1 MKLYNKR
8 IAFLISDQHFIPHG
22 GIGSFAKGF
31 TEMCGRIGWKVDIIL
46 DKEPKNDTF
55 EKLIKNLGANIIYP
69 PKALATMKG
78 GVEVLSESAL
88 PYNDHTDT
96 FGFSDTI
103 NFEKIINFRKAILRA
118 FETNVYDM
126 IVCNTQEAMTASYAM
141 TVNKYIP
148 VVFYTHLHSMIF
160 RDSQGSDVFLDS
172 YHNFYNK
179 HMEFTDIIIG
189 TQSQKN
195 IDELT
200 KFGATNCALLRMPMS
215 ERGLL
220 EPYTGTHKGVLF
232 IGRWEEGKNPEAYI
246 RVMKEC
252 KLPCKVMTNS
262 NGAKKFEKAFAEAGI
277 TDYEIKAGITGQE
290 KVDFVRSSGV
300 FFMPSLREN
309 YPFAFLECLGHMPCV
324 VLDNQDWSDN
334 FNQKYFHKVNIK
346 DAAETIV
353 DIYCDLQSVEA
364 LDYVR
369 KLDDEVAEGWIKFI
383 HDFIGK
389 HSNTNAAKINT
400 YETVKYRD
408 YITALDRKHLARED
422 FESVLGN
429 KHKFI
434 NIWYTDTDTYLS
446 KDPTYK
452 PVEEEAGLSLFEGL

>member
-1 MKLYNKR
+1 MRLYGRR

-31 TEMCGRIGWKVDIIL
+31 TEMCGRLNWKVDIVL
-46 DKEPKNDTF
+46 DKAPTNDF
-55 EKLIKNLGANIIYP
+55 AELIKSLGANIVYP
-69 PKALATMKG
+69 EEPLRY
-78 GVEVLSESAL
+78 S
-88 PYNDHTDT
+88 DHTAT
-96 FGFSDTI
+96 FAFSDTI

-126 IVCNTQEAMTASYAM
+126 IVCNTQEGMTASYAM

-160 RDSQGSDVFLDS
+160 RESQGSDVFLDS

-179 HMEFTDIIIG
+179 HMEFSDIIIG

-200 KFGATNCALLRMPMS
+200 KFGATNCHLLRMPMS

-220 EPYTGTHKGVLF
+220 EPYTGSHKGVLF

-252 KLPCKVMTNS
+252 KLPCKVMTNN
-262 NGAKKFEKAFAEAGI
+262 NGAKKFEKAFTEAGI
-277 TDYEIKAGITGQE
+277 TDYEIRAGITGQE
-290 KVDFVRSSGV
+290 KVDFIRSSGV

-334 FNQKYFHKVNIK
+334 FNEKYFHKVNIK

-353 DIYCDLQSVEA
+353 KIYCSTQSIEA
-364 LDYVR
+364 LEYV
-369 KLDDEVAEGWIKFI
+369 KSLDDEVAQGWIKFLD
-383 HDFIGK
+383 DFIGK
-389 HSNTNAAKINT
+389 RSNTNAAKINN
-400 YETVKYRD
+400 YETIKYRD
-408 YITALDRKHLARED
+408 YITELDRNHLARED
-422 FESVLGN
+422 FESVLSN
-429 KHKFI
+429 KYKFI
-434 NIWYTDTDTYLS
+434 TVWYTDNDTYLS

-452 PVEEEAGLSLFEGL
+452 PVEEITSTGLFDGW

>member
-31 TEMCGRIGWKVDIIL
+31 TEMCSRIGWKVDIVL
-46 DKEPKNDTF
+46 DKAPTNDF
-55 EKLIKNLGANIIYP
+55 SELIISLGATIVYP
-69 PKALATMKG
+69 DEPLRY
-78 GVEVLSESAL
+78 S
-88 PYNDHTDT
+88 DHTAT
-96 FGFSDTI
+96 FAFSDTI
-103 NFEKIINFRKAILRA
+103 NFEKIINFRKSILKA

-220 EPYTGTHKGVLF
+220 EPYSGSHKGVLF

-262 NGAKKFEKAFAEAGI
+262 NGAKKFEKAFSDAGI

-290 KVDFVRSSGV
+290 KVDFIRSSGV

-334 FNQKYFHKVNIK
+334 FNEKYFHKVNIK
-346 DAAETIV
+346 DAASTIV
-353 DIYCDLQSVEA
+353 DIYCSTQSAEA

-369 KLDDEVAEGWIKFI
+369 ELDDEVAQGWIKFL
-383 HDFIGK
+383 DEFPGK
-389 HSNTNAAKINT
+389 RSNTNAAKINT

-408 YITALDRKHLARED
+408 YITDLNRKHLARED

-429 KHKFI
+429 KHKFLSVY
-434 NIWYTDTDTYLS
+434 YTDNDTYLS
-446 KDPTYK
+446 KDPTFK
-452 PVEEEAGLSLFEGL
+452 PVEEVTGEGLFEGL

>member
-1 MKLYNKR
+1 MKIYNKR

-31 TEMCGRIGWKVDIIL
+31 TEMCGRIGWKVDILL
-46 DKEPKNDTF
+46 DKAPNNSKFTE
-55 EKLIKNLGANIIYP
+55 LIESLGANIIWP
-69 PKALATMKG
+69 LEPLR
-78 GVEVLSESAL
+78 
-88 PYNDHTDT
+88 YNEHTST
-96 FGFSDTI
+96 FAFSDTI
-103 NFEKIINFRKAILRA
+103 NFEKIINFRTAILEA
-118 FETNVYDM
+118 FEENIYDM
-126 IVCNTQEAMTASYAM
+126 IVCNTQEAMTAAYAM
-141 TVNKYIP
+141 TINKYIP

-160 RDSQGSDVFLDS
+160 RDSQGSDVFLNS

-179 HMEFTDIIIG
+179 HMEFTDIVIG

-200 KFGATNCALLRMPMS
+200 KYGATNCTLLRMPMS

-220 EPYTGTHKGVLF
+220 EPYTGSRKGVLF

-252 KLPCKVMTNS
+252 KLHCKVMTNS

-277 TDYEIKAGITGQE
+277 TDYEIRSGITGQE
-290 KVDFVRSSGV
+290 KVDFIKGSQL

-334 FNQKYFHKVNIK
+334 FNEKYFHKVNIK

-353 DIYCDLQSVEA
+353 DIYCSDQLAEA
-364 LDYVR
+364 LDYVCE
-369 KLDDEVAEGWIKFI
+369 LDDEVAHGWIQFL
-383 HDFIGK
+383 DNFAGK
-389 HSNTNAAKINT
+389 RSNTNSAKINS
-400 YETVKYRD
+400 YDTVKYRD
-408 YITALDRKHLARED
+408 YISELCRKHLARED
-422 FESVLGN
+422 FESVLSN
-429 KHKFI
+429 KHKFLTVL
-434 NIWYTDTDTYLS
+434 YTDNDTYLS

-452 PVEEEAGLSLFEGL
+452 PIEEETGVGLFEGL

>member
-1 MKLYNKR
+1 MRIYNKR

-31 TEMCGRIGWKVDIIL
+31 AEMCQRLNWKVDILL
-46 DKEPKNDTF
+46 DKAPNNKSFNE
-55 EKLIKNLGANIIYP
+55 LIESLGAN
-69 PKALATMKG
+69 
-78 GVEVLSESAL
+78 VLWPLEPL
-88 PYNDHTDT
+88 RYNDHTAT
-96 FGFSDTI
+96 FAFSDTI
-103 NFEKIINFRKAILRA
+103 NFEKIINFRKVIVEA
-118 FETNVYDM
+118 FEENIYDM
-126 IVCNTQEAMTASYAM
+126 IVCNTQEAMTAAYAM

-200 KFGATNCALLRMPMS
+200 KFGATNCRLLRMPMS

-220 EPYTGTHKGVLF
+220 EPYTGPRKGVLF

-246 RVMKEC
+246 RVMKESQ
-252 KLPCKVMTNS
+252 LPCKVMTNS

-290 KVDFVRSSGV
+290 KVDFIRSSDT

-309 YPFAFLECLGHMPCV
+309 YPFAFLECLAHMPCV

-334 FNQKYFHKVNIK
+334 FDSQYFHKVNIK
-346 DAAETIV
+346 DAANLIKI
-353 DIYCDLQSVEA
+353 IYGGNQLTSA
-364 LDYVR
+364 LEYVK
-369 KLDDEVAEGWIKFI
+369 KLDDNVAHGWIKFLD
-383 HDFIGK
+383 DFVSK
-389 HSNTNAAKINT
+389 RSNTSAAKINT
-400 YETVKYRD
+400 YETIKYRD
-408 YITALDRKHLARED
+408 YIKELDRKQLARED
-422 FESVLGN
+422 FESVLSN
-429 KHKFI
+429 RYKFI
-434 NIWYTDTDTYLS
+434 NICYTDNDTYLS
-446 KDPTYK
+446 KDPKFK
-452 PVEEEAGLSLFEGL
+452 PTEEAEEELFTW

>member
-1 MKLYNKR
+1 MKLYTKR

-31 TEMCGRIGWKVDIIL
+31 TEMCGRIGWKVDIVL
-46 DKEPKNDTF
+46 DKAPTNEFT
-55 EKLIKNLGANIIYP
+55 ELIISLGANIVYP
-69 PKALATMKG
+69 DEPLK
-78 GVEVLSESAL
+78 
-88 PYNDHTDT
+88 YNDHTAT
-96 FGFSDTI
+96 FAFSDTI
-103 NFEKIINFRKAILRA
+103 NFEKIINFRKAILKA

-160 RDSQGSDVFLDS
+160 RESQGSDVFLNS

-220 EPYTGTHKGVLF
+220 EPYTGTRKGVLF

-252 KLPCKVMTNS
+252 KIHCKVMTNS
-262 NGAKKFEKAFAEAGI
+262 NGAKKFEKAFADAGI
-277 TDYEIKAGITGQE
+277 TDYEIRAGITGQE
-290 KVDFVRSSGV
+290 KVDFIRSSSV

-324 VLDNQDWSDN
+324 VLDTQDWSDN
-334 FNQKYFHKVNIK
+334 FNEKYFHKVNIK

-353 DIYCDLQSVEA
+353 DIYCDTQSTEA

-369 KLDDEVAEGWIKFI
+369 KLDDEVAQGWVKFLD
-383 HDFIGK
+383 DFVGK
-389 HSNTNAAKINT
+389 RSNTNAAKINT
-400 YETVKYRD
+400 YDTIKYRD
-408 YITALDRKHLARED
+408 YITELNRKHLARED
-422 FESVLGN
+422 FESVLSN
-429 KHKFI
+429 KHKFLTV
-434 NIWYTDTDTYLS
+434 WYTDNDSYLS

-452 PVEEEAGLSLFEGL
+452 PVEEVTGIGLFEGL

>member
-31 TEMCGRIGWKVDIIL
+31 TEMCGRIGWKVDILL
-46 DKEPKNDTF
+46 DKQPNNNKFKE
-55 EKLIKNLGANIIYP
+55 LIESLGANTVWPLEPLRYNEHT
-69 PKALATMKG
+69 ATF
-78 GVEVLSESAL
+78 A
-88 PYNDHTDT
+88 
-96 FGFSDTI
+96 FSDTI
-103 NFEKIINFRKAILRA
+103 NFEKIINFRTSILEA
-118 FETNVYDM
+118 FEENVYDM
-126 IVCNTQEAMTASYAM
+126 IVCNTQEAMTAAYAM

-148 VVFYTHLHSMIF
+148 VIFYTHLHSMIF

-200 KFGATNCALLRMPMS
+200 KYGATNTALLRMPMS

-220 EPYTGTHKGVLF
+220 EQNVTKRSGVLF

-246 RVMKEC
+246 RAMKEA
-252 KLPCKVMTNS
+252 KLPCKVMTNI
-262 NGAKKFEKAFAEAGI
+262 NGAKKFEKAFNDAGI
-277 TDYEIKAGITGQE
+277 TDYEIRAGITGQE
-290 KVDFVRSSGV
+290 KVDFITSANV

-334 FNQKYFHKVNIK
+334 FDSQYYHKVNIK
-346 DAAETIV
+346 DAAETI
-353 DIYCDLQSVEA
+353 ISLYNTNQSLEA
-364 LDYVR
+364 LEYVK
-369 KLDDEVAEGWIKFI
+369 KLDEQVAEGWIQFLD
-383 HDFIGK
+383 DFAGK
-389 HSNTNAAKINT
+389 RSNTNSAKINT
-400 YETVKYRD
+400 YDTVKYRD
-408 YITALDRKHLARED
+408 YISELDRRHLARED
-422 FESVLGN
+422 FESVLSN
-429 KHKFI
+429 KHKFLTVL
-434 NIWYTDTDTYLS
+434 YTDNDTYLS

-452 PVEEEAGLSLFEGL
+452 PVEEETGVGLFEGL

>member
-1 MKLYNKR
+1 MKLYDKR

-46 DKEPKNDTF
+46 DKAPTNLFSD
-55 EKLIKNLGANIIYP
+55 LIISLGANMVYP
-69 PKALATMKG
+69 DEPLRY
-78 GVEVLSESAL
+78 S
-88 PYNDHTDT
+88 DHTAT
-96 FGFSDTI
+96 FAFSDTI
-103 NFEKIINFRKAILRA
+103 NFEKIINFRKAILKA

-160 RDSQGSDVFLDS
+160 RESQGSDVFLDS

-200 KFGATNCALLRMPMS
+200 KFGATNCQLLRMPMS

-220 EPYTGTHKGVLF
+220 EPYSGTRKGVLF

-262 NGAKKFEKAFAEAGI
+262 NGAKKFEKAFSDAGI

-290 KVDFVRSSGV
+290 KVDFVRGANV

-334 FNQKYFHKVNIK
+334 FEREYYHQVSIGSAADMIKTLYGTNQ
-346 DAAETIV
+346 
-353 DIYCDLQSVEA
+353 LSSV
-364 LDYVR
+364 LDYV
-369 KLDDEVAEGWIKFI
+369 KQLDDEVAQGWITFL
-383 HDFIGK
+383 DNFAGK
-389 HSNTNAAKINT
+389 RSNTNAAKINT
-400 YETVKYRD
+400 YDTVKYSD
-408 YITALDRKHLARED
+408 YIKDLNRTHLARED
-422 FESVLGN
+422 FESVLAN
-429 KHKFI
+429 KYKFL
-434 NIWYTDTDTYLS
+434 NVCYTDSDTYLS

-452 PVEEEAGLSLFEGL
+452 PVEEETALSLFEGL